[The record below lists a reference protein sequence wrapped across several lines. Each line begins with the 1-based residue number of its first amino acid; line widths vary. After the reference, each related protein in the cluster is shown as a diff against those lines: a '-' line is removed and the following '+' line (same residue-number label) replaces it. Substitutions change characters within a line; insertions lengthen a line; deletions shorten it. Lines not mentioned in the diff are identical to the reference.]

1 MTVMDRALD
10 PSDVFAA
17 LADPNR
23 RQILA
28 WLRAEPLTVGRLVER
43 LPLSQPGVTKHLGVL
58 EGAGLIR
65 RRARGRERICELEPA
80 GLRPLDD
87 WLSDYRGFWE
97 EALDRIQEMAEE
109 SPHDDN
115 DRDRDARYEGR
126 DDQP

>member
-1 MTVMDRALD
+1 MDRAESI
-10 PSDVFAA
+10 PDVFAA
-17 LADPNR
+17 LADPHR

-65 RRARGRERICELEPA
+65 RTPRGRERVCELEPA

-97 EALDRIQEMAEE
+97 DALDRIQELAEE
-109 SPHDDN
+109 SPHDDARE
-115 DRDRDARYEGR
+115 DDRDAKP
-126 DDQP
+126 DP